1 MCSGISAIL
10 HGRIGTDPGSITDAR
25 SMTGRD
31 TSSAGNPPR
40 IMSSVARRI
49 TGAPKRRDREVRNG
63 KDTEGAHR
71 GGNPSSSGSRGL
83 ERSHEAKVTSS
94 DDSK

>member
-1 MCSGISAIL
+1 MVHYGCPVHDG
-10 HGRIGTDPGSITDAR
+10 
-25 SMTGRD
+25 
-31 TSSAGNPPR
+31 AGCLFRRNPPR

-63 KDTEGAHR
+63 KDAEGAHR
-71 GGNPSSSGSRGL
+71 GGNPSSSGSSGL
-83 ERSHEAKVTSS
+83 ERPHEAKVTSS